1 MLEKPDLQDERI
13 VASMKDEY
21 GLRVKQVS
29 LLPLGADQNTAV
41 YSIVTEGGGRYFLK
55 LRCGE
60 FDETSVA
67 LPKYLGDHGIK
78 QIIAPLTTKAGQLWG
93 NLDSFKTMLYP
104 FVEGHNGFGV
114 EMTDRV
120 WVELGAALKRIHT
133 TVIPPTLLGRIPQ
146 ETYAAQWREIVKT
159 FLVRVEMDTFDD
171 PHAAKLA
178 ALLRMRRAEV
188 LDLVERAERLAEVLV
203 TRSPQLA
210 CCHSDLHGA
219 NVLISANDAFYIVD
233 WDNPILAPKERDL
246 MFVGGAQFGNRRTAK
261 EEETL
266 FYRGYGRTQIDV
278 SALAYYRYERIIED
292 IGAYGQQLLL
302 TKEGGPDREKA
313 IRSVEANFLPGNT
326 IEMAYNSEKT

>member
-1 MLEKPDLQDERI
+1 
-13 VASMKDEY
+13 MKDEY

-29 LLPLGADQNTAV
+29 FLPLGADQNTAV
-41 YSIVTEGGGRYFLK
+41 YCIVTQGDARYFLK
-55 LRCGE
+55 LRCGA

-78 QIIAPLTTKAGQLWG
+78 QIIPPLTTKAGELWG
-93 NLDSFKTMLYP
+93 NLDSFKTILYP
-104 FVEGHNGFGV
+104 FVEGQNGFGA

-133 TVIPPTLLGRIPQ
+133 IVIPAPLLGRISQ
-146 ETYAAQWREIVKT
+146 ETYAPQWREIVKT
-159 FLVRVEMDTFDD
+159 FLVRVEVGTFDD

-178 ALLRMRRAEV
+178 ALLKMRRAEV
-188 LDLVERAERLAEVLV
+188 LDLVERAERLAEALI
-203 TRSPQLA
+203 TRPPQLV

-219 NVLISANDAFYIVD
+219 NILITANDAFYIVD

-246 MFVGGAQFGNRRTAK
+246 MFVGGAQFGNRRTAQ

-266 FYRGYGRTQIDV
+266 FYRGYGQTQIDA
-278 SALAYYRYERIIED
+278 SALAYYRYERIIQD
-292 IGAYGQQLLL
+292 IAAYGQQLLL
-302 TKEGGPDREKA
+302 TQEGGPDREKA

-326 IEMAYNSEKT
+326 IEMAYRSEKTRR